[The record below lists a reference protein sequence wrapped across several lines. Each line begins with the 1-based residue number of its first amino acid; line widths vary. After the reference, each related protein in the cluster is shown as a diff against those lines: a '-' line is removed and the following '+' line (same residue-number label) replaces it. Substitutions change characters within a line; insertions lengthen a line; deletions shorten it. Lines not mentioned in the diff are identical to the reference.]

1 MTFKNIIIII
11 YLLLFFFSN
20 SNSQS
25 KLNEIDSINSTPYEE
40 IVSNLQKYEEI
51 FSENLSQAKKLN
63 YQKGIANSLSNLALI
78 HYLKGDYDKS
88 TNYHL
93 QAIEIF
99 EQNNMYDELSNEFG
113 ELGYQ
118 MKRRNLSKAVEYMQ
132 MAIFIAEKNKLAEFK
147 LSKLYDNYGVLKE
160 MESKY
165 DSAFYFYD
173 KALTIKQSLKD
184 SIGIPYSLNKIAV
197 LKASLGDFKEAYK
210 YLNLSDEYR
219 KKEKGEFGRL
229 ENLSLHGDFL
239 FMENK
244 IDESIKTF
252 NQVYQLAK
260 TINYTY
266 LVLYSLE
273 NLLKLYK
280 RKNEF
285 HKSLETMELYTSLKD
300 SLDNLQIRTRIAQL
314 EIAYETQKKDRIISE
329 NQLKLK
335 AKEQQLIFTISSLI
349 LLIII
354 FTGVYKYQQL
364 KKKKELTE
372 LKFKAKIKNAE
383 VERNLS
389 DEKLRISRELHDNI
403 GSQLT
408 FIISSLDNILFKNSI
423 SDSKNSINV
432 IKEFGRNALSDLRN
446 TIWAMKQQN
455 GTIETLSLKVNEL
468 VSKLNESINNITI
481 ELKNKVHND
490 LNLSST
496 QMLNLFRI
504 IQEALQNAIKH
515 ADASMIEINF
525 LSNDS
530 DLILIISDNGK
541 GFDTQ
546 QKQTGSGIENMRRR
560 CNEIGGELFIESNS
574 LGTKIKCRLDVGQNK

>member
-1 MTFKNIIIII
+1 MTFKNITIII
-11 YLLLFFFSN
+11 YLLLFYCSN

-25 KLNEIDSINSTPYEE
+25 KLNDIDSINSTPFEE

-63 YQKGIANSLSNLALI
+63 YQKGIANALSNLALI

-118 MKRRNLSKAVEYMQ
+118 MKRRNLGKAVEYMQ

-160 MESKY
+160 MENQY
-165 DSAFYFYD
+165 DSAFYLYN

-197 LKASLGDFKEAYK
+197 LKASSGDFREAYK
-210 YLNLSDEYR
+210 YLKLSDEYR

-229 ENLSLHGDFL
+229 ENLSLHGDLLFL
-239 FMENK
+239 ENK
-244 IDESIKTF
+244 IDESLKTF
-252 NQVYQLAK
+252 SQVYQLAK

-273 NLLKLYK
+273 NLIKLYK

-285 HKSLETMELYTSLKD
+285 HKSLETMELYSSLKD

-314 EIAYETQKKDRIISE
+314 EIAYETQKKDRIITE
-329 NQLKLK
+329 NQLKLQT
-335 AKEQQLIFTISSLI
+335 KEQQLIFALSSLI
-349 LLIII
+349 LLIVI
-354 FTGVYKYQQL
+354 FIGVYKYQQL

-372 LKFKAKIKNAE
+372 LEFKAKIKNAE
-383 VERNLS
+383 MEKKLS

-408 FIISSLDNILFKNSI
+408 FIISSLDNILYKNSI
-423 SDSKNSINV
+423 SESRNSINV
-432 IKEFGRNALSDLRN
+432 IKEFGRNALTDLRN

-468 VSKLNESINNITI
+468 VSKLNESINNISI
-481 ELKNKVHND
+481 ELQNKVQSD
-490 LNLSST
+490 LYLSST
-496 QMLNLFRI
+496 QMLNLYRI

-515 ADASMIEINF
+515 SDASIIEINF
-525 LSNDS
+525 FRNNS
-530 DLILIISDNGK
+530 DLILLVSDNGK

-546 QKQTGSGIENMRRR
+546 KKQTGNGIENMKRR
-560 CNEIGGELFIESNS
+560 CSEIGGELFIESNS
-574 LGTKIKCRLDVGQNK
+574 LGTKIKCKLNVQNNK

>member
-383 VERNLS
+383 MERNLS